1 MPNEIVP
8 KTTSEQDKI
17 TANFRQLDLIIEIT
31 QMLLS
36 LGILAVVT
44 YLAIRGIQNETI
56 TNAFFL
62 AMGFYFAKEN
72 KKSSTQ

>member
-1 MPNEIVP
+1 MADQIVP
-8 KTTSEQDKI
+8 KTESEQDRI

-36 LGILAVVT
+36 LGILGVVT
-44 YLAIRGIQNETI
+44 YLAIRGINNETI

-72 KKSSTQ
+72 KISKV

>member
-1 MPNEIVP
+1 MADQIVP
-8 KTTSEQDKI
+8 KTESEQDRI

-36 LGILAVVT
+36 LGILGVVT
-44 YLAIRGIQNETI
+44 YLAIKGINNETI

-72 KKSSTQ
+72 KISKV